1 MECDVWIK
9 TTCGVGTCVEVMHTS
24 DDKFHVRDSKNP
36 ANELV
41 FTAVEWNAF
50 IKSVKNREFD
60 VSELG

>member
-1 MECDVWIK
+1 
-9 TTCGVGTCVEVMHTS
+9 MHTS